1 MGSSF
6 LGGFLILL
14 AFGILISV
22 DVSVLSFLDFVDGVA
37 RIALG
42 GALDV
47 IGVGLIALGM
57 SQKTA

>member
-6 LGGFLILL
+6 LGGLLILL

-22 DVSVLSFLDFVDGVA
+22 DVSVLSFLNFVDGVA
-37 RIALG
+37 RIALA

-47 IGVGLIALGM
+47 LGVGLIALGM
-57 SQKTA
+57 RQKTA